1 MGGKPNGEW
10 RAYGDYRLLN
20 IKIVPVRYPIPNMK
34 DFTIHL
40 KNKKKIFSKIDLTKA
55 FHQIPTSLEDIE
67 KTSNHSS
74 RWIFI
79 PKECVLQLY
88 LSIDS

>member
-40 KNKKKIFSKIDLTKA
+40 KNKKKIFSKID
-55 FHQIPTSLEDIE
+55 PTSLEDIE
-67 KTSNHSS
+67 NTSNHSS